1 MSSGHVQ
8 SAASVLLVLEVSVG
22 QSFLCFVSPESVPVV
37 TTSHFHH
44 GAFLHG
50 NQRPREREL
59 HLFTI
64 FLFRSASFIYCLS
77 FMSKLIIES
86 DRFKTFSDI

>member
-8 SAASVLLVLEVSVG
+8 PVASVLLVLEVSVG
-22 QSFLCFVSPESVPVV
+22 RVISLFVSPESVPVV
-37 TTSHFHH
+37 TTSYFHH

-50 NQRPREREL
+50 NQRTREREL

-64 FLFRSASFIYCLS
+64 FIFRSASFIYCLS